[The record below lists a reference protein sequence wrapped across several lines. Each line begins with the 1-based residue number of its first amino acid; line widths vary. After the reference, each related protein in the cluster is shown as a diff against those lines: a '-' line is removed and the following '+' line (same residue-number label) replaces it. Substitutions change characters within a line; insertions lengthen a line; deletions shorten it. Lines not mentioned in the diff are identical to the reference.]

1 MQLLYRFCSD
11 KLPEEAE
18 FELMGDI
25 SELQAK
31 LDKAAKEKEVN
42 GSAAANNTGM
52 MMVRHWSLVGSQNSP
67 LVLMISLHRVI

>member
-1 MQLLYRFCSD
+1 
-11 KLPEEAE
+11 
-18 FELMGDI
+18 MGDI

-67 LVLMISLHRVI
+67 LVLIISLHRVI

>member
-1 MQLLYRFCSD
+1 
-11 KLPEEAE
+11 
-18 FELMGDI
+18 MGDI

-42 GSAAANNTGM
+42 GSAAANNTGT